1 MDDDEQW
8 FFSTPPYLNSPLT
21 QSPRRSTSPD
31 LWEIL
36 NLSPPPRRSTSP
48 DLWEILNLSPSPRH
62 SPSKGHSPRRS
73 PKGRSPS
80 KERSPRRSPKGRS
93 PSKERSPRRSP
104 KGRSPKGRSPKGRSP
119 SKERSPR
126 RSPKGRSPRRS
137 PSKERS
143 PKERSSN
150 LYTYDYPYIND
161 PTLTERENIFVKE
174 IINRSLNGHYDEV
187 IINLESFLNRHISQ
201 NVKMSFYI
209 NIVLIPQNI
218 QNTIKEIHYI
228 NSAPIRGFKKIFGE
242 IDEDEELSP
251 QKKEKIK
258 NAILMRKSGR
268 PILTE
273 EFLLNLLQNTDFTID
288 QIAVLYY
295 VRYQTIENMI
305 EKMRKH

>member
-93 PSKERSPRRSP
+93 P
-104 KGRSPKGRSPKGRSP
+104 
-119 SKERSPR
+119 
-126 RSPKGRSPRRS
+126 RRS

-174 IINRSLNGHYDEV
+174 ITNRSLNGHYDEV